1 MTSRLFSYKL
11 VWEKHKGWYVEH
23 MILLAKTMTLFDEL
37 GKSVD
42 LYSSIYDKFFLIGA
56 FNADEFESCLI
67 QFLNDHYKVSK

>member
-1 MTSRLFSYKL
+1 
-11 VWEKHKGWYVEH
+11 

-37 GKSVD
+37 GKLVD

-56 FNADEFESCLI
+56 FNTDEFESCLI